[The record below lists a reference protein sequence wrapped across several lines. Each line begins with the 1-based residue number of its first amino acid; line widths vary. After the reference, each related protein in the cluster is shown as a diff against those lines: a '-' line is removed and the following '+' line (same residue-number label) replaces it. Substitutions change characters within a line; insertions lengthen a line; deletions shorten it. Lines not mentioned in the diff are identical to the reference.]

1 MRAFIDSGLIASKSR
16 TFLRCDFWLEAV
28 FMRWLIAGVVFA
40 LSVLTAMADGLPS
53 VVQRAIS
60 EQRRDCKTVAF
71 EKGFV
76 TRKDI
81 NGDGRPDF
89 ILDYGAFTC
98 DGDRRSLC
106 GSLGCSTQV
115 FASLSDGT
123 YLKVVDETVRKLTF
137 REVQGRPAVVLGYS
151 GVADGCKTDADDLCE
166 VVKIWNGSTFATM
179 AAAHAALQPGQ
190 PASPALT
197 AGGAKP
203 VEEAFVIHGQTFR
216 LVPCSHEEGTAPAS
230 WKDVKND
237 LPREKLAKG
246 SMTRSEALAALKAMA
261 EAQNRKTNQEIF
273 ALYPKHRPISAT
285 NEEWSSIDEAEEKL
299 GDIFYGNRAV
309 QELGLWAASMQ
320 KEFRVS
326 TALSCINDVLNPI
339 VSAPLAPRP

>member
-1 MRAFIDSGLIASKSR
+1 
-16 TFLRCDFWLEAV
+16 
-28 FMRWLIAGVVFA
+28 MRWLIAGVALA
-40 LSVLTAMADGLPS
+40 LSVLTAVADTLPS
-53 VVQRAIS
+53 VVERAIA

-71 EKGFV
+71 DKRFV
-76 TRKDI
+76 TRKDV

-89 ILDYGAFTC
+89 ILDYGSFTC
-98 DGDRRSLC
+98 DGDPRSLC

-115 FASLSDGT
+115 FASLPDGT
-123 YLKVVDETVRKLTF
+123 HAKIVDDTVRRIVF
-137 REVQGRPAVVLGYS
+137 RQVQGRPAIVLGYS
-151 GVADGCKTDADDLCE
+151 GGADGCKTDADDLCA
-166 VVKIWNGSTFATM
+166 VVKIGNGSTFSAM
-179 AAAHAALQPGQ
+179 PASHAALQPGQ
-190 PASPALT
+190 PASPALIG
-197 AGGAKP
+197 GGAKP

-230 WKDVKND
+230 WKDVKNN
-237 LPREKLAKG
+237 LPKEQLAKG

-309 QELGLWAASMQ
+309 QELGPWAASMQ

-326 TALSCINDVLNPI
+326 TALSCINNVLNPI
-339 VSAPLAPRP
+339 VSAPPAPRP